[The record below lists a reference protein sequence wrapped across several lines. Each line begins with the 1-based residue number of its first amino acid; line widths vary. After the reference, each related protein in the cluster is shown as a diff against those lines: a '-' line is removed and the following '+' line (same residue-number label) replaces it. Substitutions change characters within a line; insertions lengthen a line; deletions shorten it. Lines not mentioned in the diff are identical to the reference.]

1 MWRMRTDPAFPRASV
16 SPFWTESADTEA
28 APCWKPGAA
37 GLASALACPPPPTI
51 LLRSSCGN
59 GEWGRRLGGAPGCVP
74 LRGSPRG
81 ASGRGMFPQQ
91 PGDSA
96 AQPPAPVGGGGGSS
110 SLPPSRAGDPAVC
123 TGFLRPAPPR
133 GPLFQF
139 SSSRTFQGFPGLKEV
154 TKMFVVQARLE
165 GCPKPRPPRG
175 VPSAPERP
183 SATSPDHLLLWLV
196 FKKI

>member
-1 MWRMRTDPAFPRASV
+1 MWVCSEGAGEPWETLEQRKREAGFHLWMWRMRTDPAFPRASV

-96 AQPPAPVGGGGGSS
+96 AQPPAPVGGGAAPACPQAGLVTRQSAQASSDQPLQGDPSS
-110 SLPPSRAGDPAVC
+110 SSPPPELSKASRA
-123 TGFLRPAPPR
+123 
-133 GPLFQF
+133 
-139 SSSRTFQGFPGLKEV
+139 S
-154 TKMFVVQARLE
+154 
-165 GCPKPRPPRG
+165 
-175 VPSAPERP
+175 ER
-183 SATSPDHLLLWLV
+183 
-196 FKKI
+196 